1 MAIQYLAANRFG
13 LGRRFDDP
21 AITDAKGWLTKQL
34 GDYDPAPAGIAALA
48 GRGAIAAAYVE
59 YQEDRR
65 AVRRQAATNDAAMSD
80 ADNGTKADAENDMEA
95 KDAVAEMRQQ
105 SRQAIRRHYADAT
118 AARLSAAVATQTP
131 FPERLVHFW
140 ANHFAV
146 SADKQTVVGFA
157 GNHEFEAIR
166 PNIMGKFSDLLIAA
180 VRHPAMLL
188 FLDQAQSFGPDSPFA
203 TRIRNRGNRQAPGL
217 NENLA
222 REIMELHTLGVRTGY
237 TQADVTSFAKALTG
251 LTVAGL
257 GRGAG
262 QRLMPADAQP
272 GETLFIDR
280 LHQPGAQTIL
290 GKQYADPGA
299 KQAEA
304 VLRDLAVHPA
314 TAHHIATKLAR
325 HFTGDEPPASL
336 VDRLADDFLKTG
348 GDLPSLYRTLVASP
362 EPWADGPAM
371 FKSPWD
377 WTVSML
383 RALKVPAF
391 GQKQNVAA
399 MFTQLGQPVWRPGS
413 PAGYDDTVATWAGSA
428 ALMQRVELASRVA
441 GRIGDRADARQLA
454 PLILADALTPDTAQ
468 AIARADS
475 PGQGIAMLFASPAFL
490 RR

>member
-1 MAIQYLAANRFG
+1 MAAQYLAANRFG

-21 AITDAKGWLTKQL
+21 AIDDPKAWLTRQI
-34 GDYDPAPAGIAALA
+34 GDYDPAPAALA
-48 GRGAIAAAYVE
+48 GLAGREAIAAAYVE
-59 YQEDRR
+59 YRDE
-65 AVRRQAATNDAAMSD
+65 RQAMRREAA
-80 ADNGTKADAENDMEA
+80 DMPMNEEE
-95 KDAVAEMRQQ
+95 KGMGPELRRL
-105 SRQAIRRHYADAT
+105 SRSAIRRHYVDAS
-118 AARLSAAVATQTP
+118 AARLSAAVATSTP

-157 GNHEFEAIR
+157 GHYENAAIR
-166 PNIMGKFSDLLIAA
+166 PHIMGKFSDLLIAA
-180 VRHPAMLL
+180 VHHPAMLL
-188 FLDQAQSFGPDSPFA
+188 YLDQAQSFGPDSPFA
-203 TRIRNRGNRQAPGL
+203 TRVRNRGNRQAPGL

-222 REIMELHTLGVRTGY
+222 REILELHTLGVRTGY
-237 TQADVTSFAKALTG
+237 TQTDVTAFAKALTG

-262 QRLMPADAQP
+262 QRLMPADARP

-290 GKQYADPGA
+290 GKRYDQPGGR
-299 KQAEA
+299 QAEA

-314 TAHHIATKLAR
+314 TAKHIAAKLAR
-325 HFTGDEPPASL
+325 HFTGDEPPAAL
-336 VDRLADDFLKTG
+336 VDRLSADFLKTG
-348 GDLPSLYRTLVASP
+348 GDLPSLYRTLIASP
-362 EPWADGPAM
+362 EPWATAPAM

-383 RALKVPAF
+383 RALKIPAF
-391 GQKQNVAA
+391 GARQNIAA

-413 PAGYDDTVATWAGSA
+413 PAGYDDKVATWAGSA
-428 ALMQRVELASRVA
+428 ALMQRVELASRIA
-441 GRIGDRADARQLA
+441 GRIGDRVDARQLA
-454 PLILADALTPDTAQ
+454 PLVLADALTPDTAQ

>member
-1 MAIQYLAANRFG
+1 MTVHYLAASRFG

-21 AITDAKGWLTKQL
+21 AVADPKAWLTRQL
-34 GDYDPAPAGIAALA
+34 GDYDPAPAAIAALA
-48 GRGAIAAAYVE
+48 GRAAIAAAYVE
-59 YQEDRR
+59 YQEERR
-65 AVRRQAATNDAAMSD
+65 AMRREAADTPMTEDEKGMQP
-80 ADNGTKADAENDMEA
+80 
-95 KDAVAEMRQQ
+95 EMRRL
-105 SRQAIRRHYADAT
+105 SRSAIRRHYVDAT
-118 AARLSAAVATQTP
+118 AARLSAAVATPTP

-146 SADKQTVVGFA
+146 SADKQTVIGFA
-157 GNHEFEAIR
+157 GNYENEAIR
-166 PNIMGKFSDLLIAA
+166 PHIMGKFSDLLIAA

-188 FLDQAQSFGPDSPFA
+188 YLDQAQSFGPESAFA
-203 TRIRNRGNRQAPGL
+203 TRVRNRGNRQAPGL

-222 REIMELHTLGVRTGY
+222 REILELHTLGVRTGY

-251 LTVAGL
+251 VTVAGL

-272 GETLFIDR
+272 GATLFIDR
-280 LHQPGAQTIL
+280 LHEPGPQTIL
-290 GKQYADPGA
+290 GKRYDGAGA

-314 TAHHIATKLAR
+314 TARHVATKLAR
-325 HFTGDEPPASL
+325 HFTADNPPAAL
-336 VDRLADDFLKTG
+336 VDRLAGDFVRTG
-348 GDLPSLYRTLVASP
+348 GELPSLYRTLIASP
-362 EPWADGPAM
+362 EPWAEGPAM

-383 RALKVPAF
+383 RALKIPAL
-391 GQKQNVAA
+391 GERQNVAA
-399 MFTQLGQPVWRPGS
+399 MFTQLGQPIWRPGS
-413 PAGYDDTVATWAGSA
+413 PAGYDDKIATWAGSA
-428 ALMQRVELASRVA
+428 ALMQRVELASRIA
-441 GRIGDRADARQLA
+441 ARIGDRADARRLA
-454 PLILADALTPDTAQ
+454 PLVLADALTPETGE

>member
-1 MAIQYLAANRFG
+1 MDMATQYLAANRFG
-13 LGRRFDDP
+13 LGRRYDDP
-21 AITDAKGWLTKQL
+21 AISDVQGWLTRQL
-34 GDYDPAPAGIAALA
+34 GEYDPAPAAIAALA

-65 AVRRQAATNDAAMSD
+65 AMRAEAAAMSD
-80 ADNGTKADAENDMEA
+80 EEKGMTPEL
-95 KDAVAEMRQQ
+95 RRL
-105 SRQAIRRHYADAT
+105 SRSAIRRHYVDAT
-118 AARLSAAVATQTP
+118 ALRLSAAVATQTP

-146 SADKQTVVGFA
+146 SADKQTVIGFA

-166 PNIMGKFSDLLIAA
+166 PHIMGKFADLLIAA

-188 FLDQAQSFGPDSPFA
+188 YLDQAQSFGPDSVFA
-203 TRIRNRGNRQAPGL
+203 TRVRGRGNRQAPGL

-222 REIMELHTLGVRTGY
+222 REILELHTLGVRTGY
-237 TQADVTSFAKALTG
+237 TQTDVTAFAKALTG

-280 LHQPGAQTIL
+280 LHEPGAQTIL
-290 GKQYADPGA
+290 GKRYNDMGA
-299 KQAEA
+299 KQAET
-304 VLRDLAVHPA
+304 VLRDLAAHPA
-314 TAHHIATKLAR
+314 TARHVATKLAR
-325 HFTGDEPPASL
+325 HFTADDPPAAL
-336 VDRLADDFLKTG
+336 VDRLAADFLKTG
-348 GDLPSLYRTLVASP
+348 GDLPSLYRTLIASP
-362 EPWADGPAM
+362 EPWAAQPAM

-383 RALKVPAF
+383 RALKAPAF
-391 GQKQNVAA
+391 GERQNIAA
-399 MFTQLGQPVWRPGS
+399 MFTQLGQPIWRPGS
-413 PAGYDDTVATWAGSA
+413 PAGYDDKVATWAGSA
-428 ALMQRVELASRVA
+428 ALMQRVELASRIA
-441 GRIGDRADARQLA
+441 GRIGDRVDARQLA
-454 PLILADALTPDTAQ
+454 PLVLADALTPGTGQ

-475 PGQGIAMLFASPAFL
+475 PGQGLAMLFASPAFL

>member
-1 MAIQYLAANRFG
+1 MAVQYLAANRFG

-21 AITDAKGWLTKQL
+21 AIDDPKAWLTRQL
-34 GDYDPAPAGIAALA
+34 GDYDPAPAALASLA
-48 GRGAIAAAYVE
+48 GREAIATAYAE
-59 YQEDRR
+59 YREE
-65 AVRRQAATNDAAMSD
+65 RQAMRREANAAAAMSD
-80 ADNGTKADAENDMEA
+80 GDTAMPEA
-95 KDAVAEMRQQ
+95 MRRM
-105 SRQAIRRHYADAT
+105 SRAGFRSHYAEA
-118 AARLSAAVATQTP
+118 AGARLAAAVATPTP

-157 GNHEFEAIR
+157 GNFENEAIR
-166 PNIMGKFSDLLIAA
+166 PHIMGKFSDLLIAA
-180 VRHPAMLL
+180 VHHPAMLL
-188 FLDQAQSFGPDSPFA
+188 YLDQAQSFGPDSPFA

-222 REIMELHTLGVRTGY
+222 REIMELHTLGVRAGY

-262 QRLMPADAQP
+262 QRLMPADARP
-272 GETLFIDR
+272 GETLFVER

-290 GKQYADPGA
+290 GKRYDQPDGR
-299 KQAEA
+299 QAEA

-314 TAHHIATKLAR
+314 TAQHVATKLAR
-325 HFTGDEPPASL
+325 HFTGDDPPATL
-336 VDRLADDFLKTG
+336 VDRLAQDLEKTG
-348 GDLPSLYRTLVASP
+348 GDLPSLYRTLVAAP

-383 RALKVPAF
+383 RALKTPAL
-391 GQKQNVAA
+391 GERQNIAA

-413 PAGYDDTVATWAGSA
+413 PAGYDDKVATWAGSA
-428 ALMQRVELASRVA
+428 ALMQRVELASRIA

-454 PLILADALTPDTAQ
+454 PLILADALNTETAQ

-475 PGQGIAMLFASPAFL
+475 PGQGLAMLFASPAFL

>member
-1 MAIQYLAANRFG
+1 MAIQYLAASRFG

-21 AITDAKGWLTKQL
+21 AITDAQGWLARQI
-34 GDYDPAPAGIAALA
+34 GDYDPAPAALTALA
-48 GRGAIAAAYVE
+48 GRQTIATDYIAYRE
-59 YQEDRR
+59 ERQAMRL
-65 AVRRQAATNDAAMSD
+65 QAATNDAA
-80 ADNGTKADAENDMEA
+80 AD
-95 KDAVAEMRQQ
+95 MRQQ
-105 SRQAIRRHYADAT
+105 SRMAIRRHYADAA
-118 AARLSAAVATQTP
+118 AARLSAALATPTP

-146 SADKQTVVGFA
+146 SADKQAVIGFA
-157 GNHEFEAIR
+157 GNYEFEAIR
-166 PNIMGKFSDLLIAA
+166 PHIMGKFSDLLIAA

-188 FLDQAQSFGPDSPFA
+188 YLDQAQSFGPDSPFA
-203 TRIRNRGNRQAPGL
+203 TRVRNRGKGKAPGL

-222 REIMELHTLGVRTGY
+222 REILELHTLGVRTVY

-257 GRGAG
+257 GRGPG
-262 QRLMPADAQP
+262 QRLMPADARP
-272 GETLFIDR
+272 GATVFIDR
-280 LHQPGAQTIL
+280 LHEPGARTIL
-290 GKQYADPGA
+290 GKRYGDAGA

-314 TAHHIATKLAR
+314 TARHVVTKLAR
-325 HFTGDEPPASL
+325 HFTADEPPAAL
-336 VDRLADDFLKTG
+336 VDRLSRNFLKTG
-348 GDLPSLYRTLVASP
+348 GDLPSLYRTLIASP
-362 EPWADGPAM
+362 EPWAAAPAM

-383 RALKVPAF
+383 RGLKAPAL
-391 GQKQNVAA
+391 GERQNVAA
-399 MFTQLGQPVWRPGS
+399 MFTQLGQPIWRPGS
-413 PAGYDDTVATWAGSA
+413 PAGYDDTIATWAGSA
-428 ALMQRVELASRVA
+428 ALMQRVELASRIA

-454 PLILADALTPDTAQ
+454 PLILADALTPETAQ

>member
-1 MAIQYLAANRFG
+1 MATQYLAANRFG

-21 AITDAKGWLTKQL
+21 AIDDPKAWLTRQI
-34 GDYDPAPAGIAALA
+34 GDYDPAPAALA
-48 GRGAIAAAYVE
+48 GLAGRDAITAAYVE
-59 YQEDRR
+59 YQGE
-65 AVRRQAATNDAAMSD
+65 RQAMRREAADMPM
-80 ADNGTKADAENDMEA
+80 NAEEKGMDPELRRML
-95 KDAVAEMRQQ
+95 R
-105 SRQAIRRHYADAT
+105 SAIRLHYVDAS
-118 AARLSAAVATQTP
+118 AARLSAAVATSTP

-157 GNHEFEAIR
+157 GNYENEAIR
-166 PNIMGKFSDLLIAA
+166 PHIMGKFSDLLINAA
-180 VRHPAMLL
+180 HHPAMLL
-188 FLDQAQSFGPDSPFA
+188 YLDQAQSFGPDSPFA
-203 TRIRNRGNRQAPGL
+203 TRVRNRGRRQAPGL

-222 REIMELHTLGVRTGY
+222 REILELHTLGVRTGY
-237 TQADVTSFAKALTG
+237 TQTDVTAFAKALTG

-262 QRLMPADAQP
+262 QRLMPADARP
-272 GETLFIDR
+272 GETVFIDR

-290 GKQYADPGA
+290 GKRYDDAGA
-299 KQAEA
+299 RQAEA

-314 TAHHIATKLAR
+314 TAKHIAVKLAR
-325 HFTGDEPPASL
+325 HFTGDVPPAAL
-336 VDRLADDFLKTG
+336 VDRLSADFLKTG
-348 GDLPSLYRTLVASP
+348 GDLPSLYRTLIASS
-362 EPWADGPAM
+362 EPWTATPAM

-383 RALKVPAF
+383 RALKAPAL
-391 GQKQNVAA
+391 GERQNIAA

-413 PAGYDDTVATWAGSA
+413 PAGYDDKVATWAGSA
-428 ALMQRVELASRVA
+428 ALMQRVELASRIA
-441 GRIGDRADARQLA
+441 GRIGDRADARVLA
-454 PLILADALTPDTAQ
+454 PLVLADALTPETRQ